1 MNFSHGL
8 LLVTVSAATSLL
20 LSCVGEKS
28 TGKTTETAGAAL
40 GDTGPINTA
49 GFLQTD
55 YKPLVKWLDDERFEV
70 DYKHMTPQLIF
81 DQVPLNDIFYET
93 SNLPTTAPPFNFA
106 QANISRRELLKR
118 IASHW
123 KLKMSFAIDSSGK
136 PTAVKVEG

>member
-1 MNFSHGL
+1 MTFHKGL
-8 LLVTVSAATSLL
+8 LLSTLSALTVFLASCAGDGTSV
-20 LSCVGEKS
+20 SSGNTTGAPVGDADPTS
-28 TGKTTETAGAAL
+28 
-40 GDTGPINTA
+40 TA

-55 YKPLVKWLDDERFEV
+55 YKPLMKWLDDERFEV

-93 SNLPTTAPPFNFA
+93 SNLPTAAPPFNFT

-123 KLKMSFAIDSSGK
+123 KLKMSFATDAAGK